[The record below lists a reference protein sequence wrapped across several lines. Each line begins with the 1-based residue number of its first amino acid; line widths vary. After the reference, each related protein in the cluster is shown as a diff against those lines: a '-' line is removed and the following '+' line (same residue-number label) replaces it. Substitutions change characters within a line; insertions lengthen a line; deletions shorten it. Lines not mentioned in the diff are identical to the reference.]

1 MSAPSRSS
9 EQADGLKEGFEEE
22 REFQEFKNDKLI
34 EPYRGLLGSRQNCT
48 RFHANGISRCS
59 ALGHWRLMRGDEG
72 YGLTSGDGEPEYITQ
87 PSLEWPERVTV
98 G

>member
-48 RFHANGISRCS
+48 RFHANGIPRCS
-59 ALGHWRLMRGDEG
+59 ALEHWGLTRSDEV
-72 YGLTSGDGEPEYITQ
+72 YELTSGDGEKSTLPNQAWSGQRE
-87 PSLEWPERVTV
+87 
-98 G
+98 